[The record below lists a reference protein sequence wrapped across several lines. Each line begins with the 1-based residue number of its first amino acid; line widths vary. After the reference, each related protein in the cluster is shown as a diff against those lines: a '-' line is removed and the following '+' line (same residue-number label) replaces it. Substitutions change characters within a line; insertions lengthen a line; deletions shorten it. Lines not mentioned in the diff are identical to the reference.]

1 MASKSSKATEAVET
15 PSVELEEEANVVA
28 AALEAENAA
37 EPVSEAPEGAENVT
51 DNNVEAEEIPLPGE
65 KISARD
71 AARKRTAAREERERK
86 IAEIQSDLIDR
97 SALKDA
103 VRKGATFDVKIV
115 SVGRVGNG
123 AQQEVVLNGLINGTT
138 RAKIGFFDY
147 FPRSVLDESKTD
159 TSTQDG
165 IYKYSKRK
173 LQIAE
178 KQIKNVQPIC
188 VKEVIEDEHG
198 FIIVGSR
205 LEALKKISN
214 HFYGGEN
221 PRLRVGDEINALVTA
236 VSLHSLVL
244 NAGGVD
250 VVMTQSRLTYRWM
263 YELIDN
269 YKVGDTVPAKI
280 KSVTRKEDGG
290 FEVELDTIA
299 VELENAR
306 ERQYLVNVGDTVFGI
321 ITQIHGKDK
330 IVILTWL
337 KEFELPARCLRI
349 NHNDFGC
356 DMKAGHELRMKVVG
370 FDKNGMVVCQ
380 ALNQVGNGSFF
391 KTLRIQ

>member
-1 MASKSSKATEAVET
+1 MASKSSKAAEAAET
-15 PSVELEEEANVVA
+15 PSVELEEEAKIVA
-28 AALEAENAA
+28 AVPEAENAA

-97 SALKDA
+97 SALNDA

-165 IYKYSKRK
+165 IYKYNKRK

-214 HFYGGEN
+214 HFYGGVN

-280 KSVTRKEDGG
+280 KS
-290 FEVELDTIA
+290 A

-306 ERQYLVNVGDTVFGI
+306 ERQYLVNIGDTVFGI

-370 FDKNGMVVCQ
+370 FDKNGMIVCQ

>member
-1 MASKSSKATEAVET
+1 M
-15 PSVELEEEANVVA
+15 
-28 AALEAENAA
+28 
-37 EPVSEAPEGAENVT
+37 
-51 DNNVEAEEIPLPGE
+51 
-65 KISARD
+65 
-71 AARKRTAAREERERK
+71 
-86 IAEIQSDLIDR
+86 
-97 SALKDA
+97 
-103 VRKGATFDVKIV
+103 
-115 SVGRVGNG
+115 
-123 AQQEVVLNGLINGTT
+123 
-138 RAKIGFFDY
+138 
-147 FPRSVLDESKTD
+147 
-159 TSTQDG
+159 
-165 IYKYSKRK
+165 
-173 LQIAE
+173 
-178 KQIKNVQPIC
+178 
-188 VKEVIEDEHG
+188 
-198 FIIVGSR
+198 
-205 LEALKKISN
+205 
-214 HFYGGEN
+214 
-221 PRLRVGDEINALVTA
+221 
-236 VSLHSLVL
+236 L